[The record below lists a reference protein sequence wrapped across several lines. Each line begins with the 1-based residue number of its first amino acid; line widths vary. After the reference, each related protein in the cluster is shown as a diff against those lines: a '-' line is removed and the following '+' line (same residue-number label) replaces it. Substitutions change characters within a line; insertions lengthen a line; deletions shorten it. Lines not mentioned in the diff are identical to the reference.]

1 MVLPLVSCWWCSLLI
16 LLRRERNNQPLQS
29 VVTAGGGWQ
38 RERHRLNSSTSL
50 SQPCLPKSTRF
61 LCQCTTVSSTTVV
74 AVAVAV
80 AVEDNLLAKAAC
92 NESVDGGMR

>member
-1 MVLPLVSCWWCSLLI
+1 
-16 LLRRERNNQPLQS
+16 
-29 VVTAGGGWQ
+29 
-38 RERHRLNSSTSL
+38 
-50 SQPCLPKSTRF
+50 
-61 LCQCTTVSSTTVV
+61 VSSTTVVAV